1 MSEQEND
8 ADALRELARL
18 QQFQSEIAPLR
29 KAVMQGLI
37 HNRVVDHVVE
47 LHEEK
52 LRLRSKNSRLRSE
65 ISRLLLENPRLLLEN
80 SRLRSENSHLRV
92 EIISIESK
100 HSRETSEKVREARK
114 AARRNSG
121 CGCLVLMA
129 AGLSA
134 FSLFSIYQI

>member
-47 LHEEK
+47 LNEEK
-52 LRLRSKNSRLRSE
+52 L
-65 ISRLLLENPRLLLEN
+65 
-80 SRLRSENSHLRV
+80 RLRSENSHLRV
-92 EIISIESK
+92 EIFSIESK

>member
-1 MSEQEND
+1 MSEQENG
-8 ADALRELARL
+8 ADALRAMARL

-29 KAVMQGLI
+29 TAVMQGLI

-52 LRLRSKNSRLRSE
+52 LRLRSEN
-65 ISRLLLENPRLLLEN
+65 SRLLLENPRLLLEN
-80 SRLRSENSHLRV
+80 SRLRSENSRLRV